1 MSFDIKK
8 AAVTAAQVAAGVA
21 VVLGAA
27 YLGGKLGQAF
37 GLGKGEQK

>member
-1 MSFDIKK
+1 MTFDLKK

-37 GLGKGEQK
+37 GLGKGDSK

>member
-8 AAVTAAQVAAGVA
+8 AATTAAQVAAGVA

-27 YLGGKLGQAF
+27 YLGGKLGQA
-37 GLGKGEQK
+37 LLNKGEQK

>member
-8 AAVTAAQVAAGVA
+8 AAMTAAQVAAGVA

-27 YLGGKLGQAF
+27 YLGGKLGQVV
-37 GLGKGEQK
+37 LGKGDQK

>member
-8 AAVTAAQVAAGVA
+8 AAMTAAQVAAGVA

-27 YLGGKLGQAF
+27 YLGGKLGQVIF
-37 GLGKGEQK
+37 NKGDQK